1 MSMCR
6 RSTPGC
12 VDANQPD
19 LQSSRPGRDPG
30 IIQPATPSTTEF
42 NNHESLFC
50 EFNRPQC
57 GGPPR
62 DIRVP
67 IRGDRNSLH
76 SAGSITEDLR
86 KEFGVDEN
94 AEKVCEQT
102 RRRLEAIDG
111 VAPDRLLGVETG
123 IVVEEGARASHRLAG
138 HVNSAD

>member
-76 SAGSITEDLR
+76 GAGSITEDLR
-86 KEFGVDEN
+86 RNLGSMRTPRKFVSM
-94 AEKVCEQT
+94 
-102 RRRLEAIDG
+102 
-111 VAPDRLLGVETG
+111 LGVGLRPSTAWRR
-123 IVVEEGARASHRLAG
+123 IVSSASKREL
-138 HVNSAD
+138 